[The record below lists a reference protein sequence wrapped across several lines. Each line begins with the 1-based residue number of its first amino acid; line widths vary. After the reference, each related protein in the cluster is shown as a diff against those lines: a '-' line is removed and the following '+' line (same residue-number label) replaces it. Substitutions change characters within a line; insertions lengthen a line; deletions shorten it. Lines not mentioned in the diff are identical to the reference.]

1 MMSGVFAVVVA
12 HPDDEAFS
20 WAGTVAVDATDPR
33 VRVVRLHPP
42 PGVGGG
48 SRGGLPAPRETLG
61 KIRQAES
68 EAAWRAVGR
77 TPDRHEWLGY
87 PDGSLAQIPAHE
99 LADRISEILDA
110 ERPDVVAGFGPDG
123 ITGHPDHIAVG
134 AATDAAFAGLA
145 RSGGPGF
152 KRLLHHVL
160 PQSVFDRWQQQR
172 RDLDLPVFDPEKTY
186 HGRGVPDEQVHLVVD
201 CEAVAER
208 VVAGILQHQSQLHV
222 MADQPVNEHRL
233 QRIVRREWATVAWP
247 PRSRSESTLTDVFE
261 DL

>member
-1 MMSGVFAVVVA
+1 MSGVFAVVVA

-20 WAGTVAVDATDPR
+20 WAGTVALHANDPGFRFVLIHAT
-33 VRVVRLHPP
+33 
-42 PGVGGG
+42 
-48 SRGGLPAPRETLG
+48 RGEAGDIREGFPATRNTLG